1 MHVSER
7 RMDVGWRNVFIR
19 LVPWVRRGHAHGH
32 GPQLIFSLVSALWKQ
47 SPCTKK
53 TMQAKPRHAL
63 SSESSKFWVLSSSV
77 VVQIPNG

>member
-1 MHVSER
+1 MHVSEEE
-7 RMDVGWRNVFIR
+7 DGCGAEECVYKA
-19 LVPWVRRGHAHGH
+19 VPWVRRGHAHGR

-47 SPCTKK
+47 SPCTEK

-63 SSESSKFWVLSSSV
+63 SSVSSKFWVLSSSV